1 MNKFYFDNSTED
13 INAAENRYHYLPTQK
28 YVETNIKSLNQL
40 CYTKTIAIAKAHQK
54 KLITTHLERDLNS
67 CRSYAVKNFE

>member
-13 INAAENRYHYLPTQK
+13 INAAENRYEYMPTQK

-40 CYTKTIAIAKAHQK
+40 CYGKSQAIAKAHQK
-54 KLITTHLERDLNS
+54 KLVTLHLEKDLIS
-67 CRSYAVKNFE
+67 CRSYAIKNLD